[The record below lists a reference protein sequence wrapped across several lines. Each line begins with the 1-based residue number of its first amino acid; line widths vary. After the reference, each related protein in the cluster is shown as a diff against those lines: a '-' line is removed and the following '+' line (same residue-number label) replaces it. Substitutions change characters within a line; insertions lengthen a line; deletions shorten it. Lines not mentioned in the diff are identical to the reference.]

1 MNIWWTWI
9 WCRRCAVL
17 LFAASIA
24 CTSPDTELVVRLP
37 PDVTETEAVDES
49 EVLEESVRHVF
60 YRGYLADI
68 LAGDTTQAA
77 PLYREVL
84 SFGAQ
89 APALGAQSALR
100 LARWSEASQKRREA
114 MDFAVRAS
122 ILGADLPRVKAE
134 ADDIRRRIATT
145 VKVQDLEVRG
155 PAAGS
160 RLQDVSEEVAILFE
174 KAEKLLALYHKRRLQ
189 PRLEALAASVR
200 GKRGAMER
208 AVRAYRDVALTEVP
222 EAVAASEFRIASL
235 YYDFSLALSF
245 ELPSELDPVVARNMR
260 SQLRAEL
267 RHVRTKARSA
277 YRRSLAV
284 REGPHSQGWRSA
296 AILGLGSVEDI
307 ILLMK

>member
-1 MNIWWTWI
+1 
-9 WCRRCAVL
+9 
-17 LFAASIA
+17 
-24 CTSPDTELVVRLP
+24 
-37 PDVTETEAVDES
+37 
-49 EVLEESVRHVF
+49 
-60 YRGYLADI
+60 
-68 LAGDTTQAA
+68 
-77 PLYREVL
+77 
-84 SFGAQ
+84 
-89 APALGAQSALR
+89 
-100 LARWSEASQKRREA
+100 
-114 MDFAVRAS
+114 MDLAVRAS
-122 ILGADLPRVKAE
+122 ILGADFPRIKAE

-160 RLQDVSEEVAILFE
+160 RLQDVSEEVAVLFA

-200 GKRGAMER
+200 SKRGGMER
-208 AVRAYRDVALTEVP
+208 AVRAYRDVALSLVP

-267 RHVRTKARSA
+267 RHVRTKARAA

-284 REGPHSQGWRSA
+284 PEGPHSQGWRAA